1 MAHRYHL
8 GAAALMCVLVG
19 MVVLL
24 PPGALSSA
32 PPYQT
37 CSNVILNGGF
47 ETTGNWALGSG
58 PLPPAYVSSPVQSG
72 SFAMQTGSPAST
84 AQAANSWVYQNIKIP
99 SNATSADL
107 IFWVWLQSGS
117 GAGADKQQ
125 ALLMVPGSTN
135 LNAPYQLLWNTQQ
148 NAPTWQRIPLSLLNQ
163 KGLTLDLYFN
173 TYNDGLGGSTA
184 MVVDSVS
191 LTICQPAV
199 ATPSPIPSVTPFPTP
214 SPLASATASAFPS
227 TTPFPTP
234 SPLSSV
240 TPSGTPVS
248 TPVAT
253 PSNCVELIQ
262 NGGFEWDGD
271 WAFGWDPLV
280 PYYNGNAAFVHS
292 GARSMAQG
300 AVNQAPV
307 TTPAYSSIRQD
318 VTLPAS
324 ATSAN
329 IAFWVYPLSNATAG
343 GFNRQELILLDPLAH
358 DETVAVSWQVTE
370 NGQSWQ
376 QVSRDL
382 TSYLGRTLSIYFNA
396 RNAGD
401 GTWTGMYLDDVSLLA
416 CGPALAP
423 IAPVAP
429 AAVTFGAEQAGS
441 GNQPALAAAAPSPG
455 ETVISVAPVPT
466 TAGDVGIAPT
476 ATNQD
481 TNSET
486 RRDTKPLFSG
496 SPSTSNI
503 LIIVG
508 VLALLAVLAI
518 VFWNNRRESSKAQSP
533 QQQTDDS
540 EPL

>member
-1 MAHRYHL
+1 
-8 GAAALMCVLVG
+8 
-19 MVVLL
+19 
-24 PPGALSSA
+24 
-32 PPYQT
+32 
-37 CSNVILNGGF
+37 
-47 ETTGNWALGSG
+47 
-58 PLPPAYVSSPVQSG
+58 
-72 SFAMQTGSPAST
+72 
-84 AQAANSWVYQNIKIP
+84 
-99 SNATSADL
+99 
-107 IFWVWLQSGS
+107 
-117 GAGADKQQ
+117 
-125 ALLMVPGSTN
+125 
-135 LNAPYQLLWNTQQ
+135 
-148 NAPTWQRIPLSLLNQ
+148 
-163 KGLTLDLYFN
+163 
-173 TYNDGLGGSTA
+173 
-184 MVVDSVS
+184 
-191 LTICQPAV
+191 
-199 ATPSPIPSVTPFPTP
+199 
-214 SPLASATASAFPS
+214 
-227 TTPFPTP
+227 
-234 SPLSSV
+234 
-240 TPSGTPVS
+240 
-248 TPVAT
+248 
-253 PSNCVELIQ
+253 
-262 NGGFEWDGD
+262 
-271 WAFGWDPLV
+271 
-280 PYYNGNAAFVHS
+280 
-292 GARSMAQG
+292 MAQG

-324 ATSAN
+324 ATSAS
-329 IAFWVYPLSNATAG
+329 ITFWYYPFSNATAG

-429 AAVTFGAEQAGS
+429 AAVTLGAEQAGD

-466 TAGDVGIAPT
+466 TAGDVVIAPT
-476 ATNQD
+476 ATNRD

-518 VFWNNRRESSKAQSP
+518 VFWNNRRESSKTQSP

-540 EPL
+540 EAL